1 MAWMICGTVPDA
13 SFPLTGGRWRLDG
26 GFLHAEGGGIAPLSV
41 QRGTPALLGTALL
54 TCETLGVEPPTA
66 LLAGD
71 TGNGDGSRKLYSRLA
86 ASPSLSGV
94 RGITFH
100 YLFPDLDGH
109 NRVLMA
115 LEEADPKPVLVA
127 DAGFMYVAKMSGYA
141 DAYDLFTPDAG
152 ELAFLADEKAPH
164 PFYTRGFLLAADEDI
179 PSLVERAYQHG
190 NAARFLL
197 IKGKVDHLVEGGRFL
212 GDVSEPQVAA
222 LEPIGGTGDLVTGL
236 VTGLLAGGMEMPQA
250 CLTAARPAGLPGCL
264 RTRPPR
270 RRSRNCCP
278 SSPKRCAAL
287 WRGPPPLCPPPGR
300 ETVQTRAAPSLRILT
315 GKAPFLTVGGFLY
328 KTARNHSKPSLWQLP
343 FRKLLSDGFHLPIRP
358 IRSVLTVYRF
368 DLPVSPVRDISR
380 QHLKREYAEQQNQ
393 KEFFHCNYPATCSA
407 I

>member
-54 TCETLGVEPPTA
+54 TCETLGVKPPTA

-179 PSLVERAYQHG
+179 PSLVERAYQYG

-236 VTGLLAGGMEMPQA
+236 VTGLLAGGMEMP
-250 CLTAARPAGLPGCL
+250 PALLEVMG
-264 RTRPPR
+264 
-270 RRSRNCCP
+270 
-278 SSPKRCAAL
+278 
-287 WRGPPPLCPPPGR
+287 
-300 ETVQTRAAPSLRILT
+300 
-315 GKAPFLTVGGFLY
+315 
-328 KTARNHSKPSLWQLP
+328 
-343 FRKLLSDGFHLPIRP
+343 LLSEIASNPLGRDSLTDGKESQKLFGVSHPVCRKRQPTGRDRRLYTKDAVEIGEGSFYVYKAWRP
-358 IRSVLTVYRF
+358 DQVNKLRRAH
-368 DLPVSPVRDISR
+368 SR
-380 QHLKREYAEQQNQ
+380 L
-393 KEFFHCNYPATCSA
+393 SS
-407 I
+407 

>member
-1 MAWMICGTVPDA
+1 M
-13 SFPLTGGRWRLDG
+13 
-26 GFLHAEGGGIAPLSV
+26 
-41 QRGTPALLGTALL
+41 L
-54 TCETLGVEPPTA
+54 TCETLGGASTA

-71 TGNGDGSRKLYSRLA
+71 TGTATGAGSLQQPC
-86 ASPSLSGV
+86 ASSPVRV

-109 NRVLMA
+109 NRVIMA

-179 PSLVERAYQHG
+179 PSLVERAYQYG

-222 LEPIGGTGDLVTGL
+222 LPIGGTGDLVTGL
-236 VTGLLAGGMEMPQA
+236 VTGLPPAAWRCPA
-250 CLTAARPAGLPGCL
+250 CLTAARASRIPLLANP
-264 RTRPPR
+264 TPR

-287 WRGPPPLCPPPGR
+287 WRGPPPLCAPPGR

-315 GKAPFLTVGGFLY
+315 EKPPSSRLGAFFTRQPEPFQAIPMATTFPE
-328 KTARNHSKPSLWQLP
+328 SP
-343 FRKLLSDGFHLPIRP
+343 FRWISFAHPTNTKRPDRLSI
-358 IRSVLTVYRF
+358 
-368 DLPVSPVRDISR
+368 
-380 QHLKREYAEQQNQ
+380 
-393 KEFFHCNYPATCSA
+393 
-407 I
+407 

>member
-71 TGNGDGSRKLYSRLA
+71 IGNGDGSRKLYSRLA

-115 LEEADPKPVLVA
+115 LEETDPKPLLVA

-141 DAYDLFTPDAG
+141 DAYDLFTPDLG
-152 ELAFLADEKAPH
+152 ELAFLADETAPH
-164 PFYTRGFLLAADEDI
+164 PFYTRGFLLAEEKDLPA
-179 PSLVERAYQHG
+179 LMRRAQAHG
-190 NAARFLL
+190 NCPPNLIVKGRTDHIVCNGMLAAT
-197 IKGKVDHLVEGGRFL
+197 VDTPSVEAM
-212 GDVSEPQVAA
+212 EC
-222 LEPIGGTGDLVTGL
+222 IGGTGDLVTGL
-236 VTGLLAGGMEMPQA
+236 VTAFLCGGLPICRASLAAARAARLLAQDCAPDPGFQIGQLLARLPEM
-250 CLTAARPAGLPGCL
+250 LV
-264 RTRPPR
+264 
-270 RRSRNCCP
+270 
-278 SSPKRCAAL
+278 
-287 WRGPPPLCPPPGR
+287 R
-300 ETVQTRAAPSLRILT
+300 EKDLLVEE
-315 GKAPFLTVGGFLY
+315 GKL
-328 KTARNHSKPSLWQLP
+328 
-343 FRKLLSDGFHLPIRP
+343 
-358 IRSVLTVYRF
+358 
-368 DLPVSPVRDISR
+368 
-380 QHLKREYAEQQNQ
+380 
-393 KEFFHCNYPATCSA
+393 
-407 I
+407 

>member
-115 LEEADPKPVLVA
+115 LEEAGPKPVLVA

-152 ELAFLADEKAPH
+152 
-164 PFYTRGFLLAADEDI
+164 
-179 PSLVERAYQHG
+179 
-190 NAARFLL
+190 
-197 IKGKVDHLVEGGRFL
+197 
-212 GDVSEPQVAA
+212 
-222 LEPIGGTGDLVTGL
+222 
-236 VTGLLAGGMEMPQA
+236 
-250 CLTAARPAGLPGCL
+250 
-264 RTRPPR
+264 
-270 RRSRNCCP
+270 
-278 SSPKRCAAL
+278 
-287 WRGPPPLCPPPGR
+287 
-300 ETVQTRAAPSLRILT
+300 
-315 GKAPFLTVGGFLY
+315 
-328 KTARNHSKPSLWQLP
+328 
-343 FRKLLSDGFHLPIRP
+343 
-358 IRSVLTVYRF
+358 
-368 DLPVSPVRDISR
+368 
-380 QHLKREYAEQQNQ
+380 
-393 KEFFHCNYPATCSA
+393 
-407 I
+407 

>member
-100 YLFPDLDGH
+100 YLVPDLDGH

-164 PFYTRGFLLAADEDI
+164 PFYTRGFLLSESSRADEQAKLAWEHGDSAGI
-179 PSLVERAYQHG
+179 LLVKGAVD
-190 NAARFLL
+190 L
-197 IKGKVDHLVEGGRFL
+197 IMEKGHEVGR
-212 GDVSEPQVAA
+212 VSEPC
-222 LEPIGGTGDLVTGL
+222 LPYMEPVGGTGDLVTGL
-236 VTGLLAGGMEMPQA
+236 LTAFALAGFPLPEACRLAAQGARCVGEKTQPVPSTGISEFMPFVA
-250 CLTAARPAGLPGCL
+250 EGV
-264 RTRPPR
+264 
-270 RRSRNCCP
+270 SE
-278 SSPKRCAAL
+278 AL
-287 WRGPPPLCPPPGR
+287 N
-300 ETVQTRAAPSLRILT
+300 RI
-315 GKAPFLTVGGFLY
+315 
-328 KTARNHSKPSLWQLP
+328 
-343 FRKLLSDGFHLPIRP
+343 
-358 IRSVLTVYRF
+358 
-368 DLPVSPVRDISR
+368 
-380 QHLKREYAEQQNQ
+380 QH
-393 KEFFHCNYPATCSA
+393 
-407 I
+407 

>member
-71 TGNGDGSRKLYSRLA
+71 TGNGDGSRKLYSSLA

-100 YLFPDLDGH
+100 YLFPNLDGH

-115 LEEADPKPVLVA
+115 LEETDPKPVLVA

-152 ELAFLADEKAPH
+152 DFWRCSSGLDRSE
-164 PFYTRGFLLAADEDI
+164 RSLL
-179 PSLVERAYQHG
+179 LCLG
-190 NAARFLL
+190 NGQRDVQ
-197 IKGKVDHLVEGGRFL
+197 GGEPGPVEG
-212 GDVSEPQVAA
+212 Q
-222 LEPIGGTGDLVTGL
+222 GDLV
-236 VTGLLAGGMEMPQA
+236 
-250 CLTAARPAGLPGCL
+250 PG
-264 RTRPPR
+264 
-270 RRSRNCCP
+270 
-278 SSPKRCAAL
+278 
-287 WRGPPPLCPPPGR
+287 
-300 ETVQTRAAPSLRILT
+300 VIDQ
-315 GKAPFLTVGGFLY
+315 V
-328 KTARNHSKPSLWQLP
+328 
-343 FRKLLSDGFHLPIRP
+343 
-358 IRSVLTVYRF
+358 
-368 DLPVSPVRDISR
+368 
-380 QHLKREYAEQQNQ
+380 
-393 KEFFHCNYPATCSA
+393 
-407 I
+407 